1 MGIQGINRDW
11 SSQYKQIDKKVL
23 GYKLNGE
30 YKTTEFRILQ
40 KKDSFILSEEYKGF
54 AEKEETPKITSE
66 GEFVFVNHSISAVLK
81 EDNRQR
87 NWKIQFDNAD
97 DLQSI
102 AEDGYLQVNGR
113 KIVLTDKERKNF
125 KTIADNIKKFNELK
139 SKFCDSLKN
148 LSEVQKQA
156 NEKNEEF
163 LILKITLLYGSG
175 KDVHEKDL
183 KFLREKD
190 PEMFSLAIKMRSLQ
204 SRIEKNRK
212 KKSLVEEAKE
222 KSLKQIDAIEYEKD
236 KVELNIDV
244 KNNKVSEIKT
254 VSEKVIA

>member
-1 MGIQGINRDW
+1 M
-11 SSQYKQIDKKVL
+11 
-23 GYKLNGE
+23 
-30 YKTTEFRILQ
+30 
-40 KKDSFILSEEYKGF
+40 
-54 AEKEETPKITSE
+54 
-66 GEFVFVNHSISAVLK
+66 LK
-81 EDNRQR
+81 EDNKQR

-97 DLQSI
+97 DLRSI

-113 KIVLTDKERKNF
+113 KIVLTEKER
-125 KTIADNIKKFNELK
+125 KKFNELK
-139 SKFCDSLKN
+139 TKFCDSLKN

-204 SRIEKNRK
+204 TRIEKNKK

-222 KSLKQIDAIEYEKD
+222 KSFKQIDAIEYEKD
-236 KVELNIDV
+236 KIELNIDI

>member
-1 MGIQGINRDW
+1 M
-11 SSQYKQIDKKVL
+11 
-23 GYKLNGE
+23 
-30 YKTTEFRILQ
+30 
-40 KKDSFILSEEYKGF
+40 
-54 AEKEETPKITSE
+54 
-66 GEFVFVNHSISAVLK
+66 
-81 EDNRQR
+81 
-87 NWKIQFDNAD
+87 
-97 DLQSI
+97 
-102 AEDGYLQVNGR
+102 
-113 KIVLTDKERKNF
+113 
-125 KTIADNIKKFNELK
+125 
-139 SKFCDSLKN
+139 KN

-204 SRIEKNRK
+204 TRIEKNKK

-222 KSLKQIDAIEYEKD
+222 KSFKQIDAIEYEKD
-236 KVELNIDV
+236 KIELNIDI